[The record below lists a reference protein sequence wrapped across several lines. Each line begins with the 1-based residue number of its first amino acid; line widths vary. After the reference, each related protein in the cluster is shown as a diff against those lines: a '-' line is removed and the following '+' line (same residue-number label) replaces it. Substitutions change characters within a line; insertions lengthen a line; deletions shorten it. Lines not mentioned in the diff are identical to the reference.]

1 MESAIRAVAR
11 SLVGLGVKR
20 VIRILIFAVVAGA
33 VIYAAYILGLQAR
46 LPKGII
52 WKLFK

>member
-1 MESAIRAVAR
+1 MLSKV
-11 SLVGLGVKR
+11 SVPDMPMKKR
-20 VIRILIFAVVAGA
+20 IIKILIFAVIAGA